1 MPANNLMFE
10 GVSVDEIFSQV
21 TKAGV
26 DSSTAGVIAA
36 TWVLDNL
43 RKTRRVFNYR
53 EPFPAADPD
62 CALAPWLRNFAHAD
76 WTDGEDVVQAGQTI
90 GGDEGFNS
98 RFHKIESDLDRLG
111 ADIAKVS
118 ACLAEMRGSLRK
130 LLDEIRAEINLIN
143 ADIGETRTGPLTPL
157 TPNFNFLD
165 TAATF
170 KGTSLVL
177 GKKVNIWETKTGMLM
192 LPAVDP
198 VDPSVLGGALS
209 NVGDVT
215 TFVNDDPRV
224 KNTFP
229 GGFKLTEFLDKFGDE
244 KLPNGRPVR
253 DAVKVLPPDATF
265 RDAAHLVD
273 ELSTWQAAVVRA
285 REGANVAVTNSL
297 GVDTSTAIAD
307 VPIDRL
313 NDVPVGV
320 RAALAAEGVTSVGA
334 LANLTPERVSE
345 ITRNAGVAVTA
356 GQAAGFAVNA
366 RTLVRMGR

>member
-10 GVSVDEIFSQV
+10 GVSVNEIFQKV
-21 TKAGV
+21 TTAGV

-53 EPFPAADPD
+53 EAFPAIDPD
-62 CALAPWLRNFAHAD
+62 CALAPWLRSFAHAD

-111 ADIAKVS
+111 ADVAKVS

-130 LLDEIRAEINLIN
+130 LLDEIRTEINLIN
-143 ADIGETRTGPLTPL
+143 ADLPSKGLDPFTPL
-157 TPNFNFLD
+157 TPNFNLID

-170 KGTSLVL
+170 RGASTVL
-177 GKKVNIWETKTGMLM
+177 GKKVNIWETKAGMLM
-192 LPAVDP
+192 LPMVDP

-224 KNTFP
+224 KSTFP

-244 KLPNGRPVR
+244 KLPNGRSVR

-265 RDAAHLVD
+265 RDSAHLVD
-273 ELSTWQAAVVRA
+273 ELSTWQAAVVRV
-285 REGANVAVTNSL
+285 RDGAEAAVTSSL

-307 VPIDRL
+307 VPIERL
-313 NDVPVGV
+313 NDVPVSV
-320 RAALAAEGVTSVGA
+320 RTALAAQGVTSVGA
-334 LANLTPERVSE
+334 LANLSPERVSE
-345 ITRNAGVAVTA
+345 ITRNAGVTVTA

-366 RTLVRMGR
+366 RTLVRLGR